1 MSPKSDP
8 RGERRLQLVRA
19 LRHHQAQA
27 IAVTHLPNVR
37 YLCGFTGSNAVLLV
51 SGRESVLF
59 TDPRYEIQAGQE
71 SDVAARVVRGTLWPE
86 VAKEIR
92 RRRLFRLALEADKTS
107 HADWTAI
114 GTHIGPKAK
123 LQPTQGL
130 VETLRAIKSA
140 EEIGLIR
147 RSVALNSQALALT
160 LPLLKN
166 GMTELDVAAE
176 LDYRMRRLGA
186 EGTAFET
193 IVACGRRSAL
203 PHARPTAERLKPNRL
218 LLMDMGA
225 SLRGYASDMT
235 RVVHLGRPGRRVS
248 ALYNMVLE
256 AQLAAIAA
264 VRPGA
269 TCAAVDAAA
278 RDVLK
283 RHRHDQYFTHSTG
296 HGLGL
301 EIHEG
306 PRIGAG
312 VETPLSA
319 GMVVTIEP
327 GVYLEGFGGIRIED
341 TVLVTE
347 TGVEVLTP
355 TTKEFLEIAS

>member
-1 MSPKSDP
+1 MPLNSDTRP
-8 RGERRLQLVRA
+8 ERRSHLVRRLQEHKARA
-19 LRHHQAQA
+19 
-27 IAVTHLPNVR
+27 IVITHLPNVR
-37 YLCGFTGSNAVLLV
+37 YLCGFTGSNALLLV
-51 SGRESVLF
+51 TARECILF
-59 TDPRYEIQAGQE
+59 TDPRYDIQAAQE
-71 SDVAARVVRGTLWPE
+71 SDVPVRVVRGALWPD

-92 RRRLFRLALEADKTS
+92 RRRLFRLALESDKVS
-107 HADWTAI
+107 HADWIAI
-114 GTHIGPKAK
+114 GSHIGTKAD

-130 VETLRAIKSA
+130 VEALRAVKSPD
-140 EEIGLIR
+140 EIDKIR
-147 RSVALNSQALALT
+147 RSVQLNSQALQLT
-160 LPLLKN
+160 LPLLKI
-166 GMTELDVAAE
+166 GMTELEVAAE

-186 EGTAFET
+186 DGTAFET

-203 PHARPTAERLKPNRL
+203 PHARPTSERLKPNQL

-225 SLRGYASDMT
+225 SLQGYASDMT
-235 RVVHLGRPGRRVS
+235 RVVHLGKPGRKVR

-269 TCAAVDAAA
+269 TCAEIDSAA
-278 RDVLK
+278 RDTL
-283 RHRHDQYFTHSTG
+283 RRYHHDQFFTHSTG

-306 PRIGAG
+306 PRIGAK
-312 VETPLSA
+312 VESPLLP